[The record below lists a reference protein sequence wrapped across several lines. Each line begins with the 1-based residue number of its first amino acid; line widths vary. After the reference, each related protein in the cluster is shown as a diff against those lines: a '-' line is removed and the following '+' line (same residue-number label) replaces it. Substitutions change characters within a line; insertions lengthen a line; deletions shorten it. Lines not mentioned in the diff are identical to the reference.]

1 MHSAA
6 TRPAG
11 QAHAIRSYARRGSRL
26 NVRQQSAWDS
36 LADRYVVPPATQ
48 STVGF
53 QLTAAFDRTAPLA
66 VEIGSGVGEA
76 LTRLA
81 GDRPDWNVVGF
92 EVWRPGI
99 AECLQRLAGLAVP
112 NVRLST
118 MDAVWSLEHS
128 VAPRAIA
135 ELWTF
140 FPDPWPKPRHH
151 KRRLVNARF
160 AELVAS
166 RLAADGV
173 WRLATDWPDYAEQMQ
188 DVLDAEPLLT
198 GGVTERYAER
208 PLTRFERRGIAAARP
223 ITDLTYRLVGPQ
235 DNV

>member
-1 MHSAA
+1 MHAAA
-6 TRPAG
+6 TRPPG
-11 QAHAIRSYARRGSRL
+11 EAHAIRSYARRGSRL
-26 NVRQQSAWDS
+26 NARQQGTWDGF
-36 LADRYVVPPATQ
+36 AERYVMSPATQ
-48 STVGF
+48 SSMGF
-53 QLTAAFDRTAPLA
+53 NLTAAFDRAAPLA

-81 GDRPDWNVVGF
+81 ADRPDWNVVGF

-99 AECLQRLAGLAVP
+99 AECLQRLARLAVP

-128 VAPRAIA
+128 VAPRSIS

-140 FPDPWPKPRHH
+140 FPDPWPKPRHR

-198 GGVTERYAER
+198 GGVTERYADR
-208 PLTRFERRGIAAARP
+208 PLTRFERRGIAAGRP
-223 ITDLTYRLVGPQ
+223 ITDLTYRLRRPHESW
-235 DNV
+235 